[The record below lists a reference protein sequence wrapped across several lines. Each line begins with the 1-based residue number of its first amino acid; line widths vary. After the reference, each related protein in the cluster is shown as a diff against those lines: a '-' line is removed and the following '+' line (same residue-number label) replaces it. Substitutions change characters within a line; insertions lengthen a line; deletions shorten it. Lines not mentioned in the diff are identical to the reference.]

1 VSPVLVLSVS
11 DGVYGRPAAG
21 IPARLECTTPAGDSV
36 RLYGETDDRGRWT
49 PGVVGAGW
57 CSLTV
62 DPACYYAAL
71 GMSVLVAE
79 LVVAVRLRRDAGP
92 QRVSLTVAPSGH
104 AVYVGL

>member
-1 VSPVLVLSVS
+1 VSPVVVLSVS

-21 IPARLECTTPAGDSV
+21 IPVRLECTTPAGEPV
-36 RLYGETDDRGRWT
+36 RVCGETDDTGRWM
-49 PGVVGAGW
+49 PEAAGADW

-71 GMSVLVAE
+71 GMTAQVAE
-79 LVVAVRLRRDAGP
+79 LVVVVRLRRDAGP
-92 QRVSLTVAPSGH
+92 QRVALTVAPSGH